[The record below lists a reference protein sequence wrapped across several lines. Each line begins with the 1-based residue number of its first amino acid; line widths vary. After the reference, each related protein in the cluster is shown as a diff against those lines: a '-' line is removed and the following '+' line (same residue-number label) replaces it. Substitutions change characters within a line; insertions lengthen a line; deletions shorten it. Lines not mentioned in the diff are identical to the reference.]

1 MKDEASKLE
10 ISLGSDEPPASRP
23 GSKVEEPKTENQAAL
38 EALEEFFSKGKAG
51 DFAGAH
57 EAWQDY
63 QALCEEA

>member
-1 MKDEASKLE
+1 MADIEFR
-10 ISLGSDEPPASRP
+10 LGSDKE
-23 GSKVEEPKTENQAAL
+23 SKGEETPKSTPEPKPSNQAAL
-38 EALEEFFSKGKAG
+38 EALSEFFSKGKDG